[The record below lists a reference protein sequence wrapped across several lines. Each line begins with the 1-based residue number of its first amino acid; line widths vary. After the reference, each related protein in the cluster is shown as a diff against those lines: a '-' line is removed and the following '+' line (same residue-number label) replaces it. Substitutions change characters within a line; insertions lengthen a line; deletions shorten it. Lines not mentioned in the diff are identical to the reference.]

1 MDTGLGHLS
10 SNMDARLK
18 TPPNL
23 QLLFE
28 LEPAHRVFF
37 RNLADTLLRRPAPS
51 VVTRTRPGHF
61 WNDVF
66 VPTGL
71 PWGAFMESM
80 LWHLAV
86 VSVLWTVA
94 QTWVKQVQIQQ
105 RRASHESLTYT
116 PPKTFPA
123 LGGRPAPVR
132 ERHNPN
138 TNKSPLHVA
147 RERNPGEMK
156 PPDLKDASRR
166 PNVMAGLPSS
176 AMPLFAPK
184 LRESAV
190 PAAPANA
197 VAPAPNLKQATT
209 RRLNVPQDAA
219 VAPAANVGSVSSR
232 RAMATPTAAVVP
244 PAPNLKASAAKLS
257 GARIGSP
264 QVIAPT
270 PQLDVRGGI
279 SARQSASLSLPH
291 PVVVMPSASV
301 HASGLPG
308 NGRLNSAVDLPVIPP
323 APSGQ
328 GLGNYSRNKP
338 VLSSSGSS
346 AISPAPSLRAAKGL
360 SGVGRSSSLSGRDI
374 AVVPPPPSIG
384 SGTST
389 GGARVASLSATGS
402 GAARSVIPPPASLG
416 GPNSVA
422 GGKGIT
428 ISVGERRAV
437 PPTPSLGGT
446 GNSVGGGRDASLSG
460 GGQQA
465 LPPASSLQD
474 TLSAIEKGF
483 AENGSAAS
491 EGGAAPSPP
500 AIDSGSN
507 VPATIELP
515 IRVIGLAVSLPNS
528 SYFSNYE
535 VFIAE
540 RRLKK
545 GTPELIKLVYE
556 SLPYQPRL
564 TDYGLDNSKVYR
576 LRVTRDPA
584 CDETLL
590 QMTWP
595 QTDEKHSGSKYATG
609 PPALAPTDRNDLLP
623 CYRTTADDY
632 RRAVTQ
638 DR

>member
-1 MDTGLGHLS
+1 
-10 SNMDARLK
+10 MDARLK
-18 TPPNL
+18 ATPNL
-23 QLLFE
+23 QLLLE
-28 LEPAHRVFF
+28 LEPAHRVFS
-37 RNLADTLLRRPAPS
+37 RNLADTLLRRS
-51 VVTRTRPGHF
+51 VPPVMTKTRPGHF

-71 PWGAFMESM
+71 AWGAFMESM

-94 QTWVKQVQIQQ
+94 QTWVKQVEIQQ
-105 RRASHESLTYT
+105 RRASHDSLTYT

-132 ERHNPN
+132 ERHIPN
-138 TNKSPLHVA
+138 TNKSPLRVA

-156 PPDLKDASRR
+156 PDLKRAQSQR
-166 PNVMAGLPSS
+166 PNVTAGLPSS
-176 AMPLFAPK
+176 AIPLFAPK
-184 LRESAV
+184 LRESPV
-190 PAAPANA
+190 PTGPAKA
-197 VAPAPNLKQATT
+197 VAPAPNIQQATN
-209 RRLNVPQDAA
+209 RRLNEPQDVA
-219 VAPAANVGSVSSR
+219 VAPAANVGSVSTR
-232 RAMATPTAAVVP
+232 RSMASPTAAVVP
-244 PAPNLKASAAKLS
+244 PTPKLQASTARLS
-257 GARIGSP
+257 GARIGNP
-264 QVIAPT
+264 DVVAPT
-270 PQLDVRGGI
+270 PQLDIRGGT
-279 SARQSASLSLPH
+279 SARQSASLPH
-291 PVVVMPSASV
+291 PVVIMPSASV
-301 HASGLPG
+301 QASGLSR
-308 NGRLNSAVDLPVIPP
+308 NGRLNSEVDSPVVPP
-323 APSGQ
+323 VPSAQ
-328 GLGNYSRNKP
+328 GVGSFSRNKP
-338 VLSSSGSS
+338 QLSLSGSS
-346 AISPAPSLRAAKGL
+346 AISPAPSLSAAKGL
-360 SGVGRSSSLSGRDI
+360 SGGGRSNSLSGRDMT
-374 AVVPPPPSIG
+374 VVPPAPSVG
-384 SGTST
+384 SGNST
-389 GGARVASLSATGS
+389 GGSRVASLS
-402 GAARSVIPPPASLG
+402 GAESSVIPPPASIG
-416 GPNSVA
+416 GSSSVA

-428 ISVGERRAV
+428 VSVGERRAV
-437 PPTPSLGGT
+437 PPVPSLGGT
-446 GNSVGGGRDASLSG
+446 GNSVGGGREPSLSG

-474 TLSAIEKGF
+474 TLSAIEKGS
-483 AENGSAAS
+483 AGNGSAGS
-491 EGGAAPSPP
+491 DGGAAPSPP

-609 PPALAPTDRNDLLP
+609 PPALAPADRNDLLP

>member
-1 MDTGLGHLS
+1 MGHLS
-10 SNMDARLK
+10 SNMDVRLK
-18 TPPNL
+18 ATPNL

-28 LEPAHRVFF
+28 LEPAYRVFF
-37 RNLADTLLRRPAPS
+37 RNLADTLLRRPVPP
-51 VVTRTRPGHF
+51 VVTKTRPGHF

-66 VPTGL
+66 VPIGL

-94 QTWVKQVQIQQ
+94 QTWVKQVEIQQ
-105 RRASHESLTYT
+105 RRASHDSLTYT
-116 PPKTFPA
+116 PPPKTFPA

-132 ERHNPN
+132 ERHIPN
-138 TNKSPLHVA
+138 INKSPLRVA
-147 RERNPGEMK
+147 RERNPSEMK
-156 PPDLKDASRR
+156 PPDLKVAQSQR
-166 PNVMAGLPSS
+166 PNVTAGLPSS

-184 LRESAV
+184 LRESTV
-190 PAAPANA
+190 PTGPANA
-197 VAPAPNLKQATT
+197 VAPAPNIKQATN
-209 RRLNVPQDAA
+209 RRLNLPQDSA

-244 PAPNLKASAAKLS
+244 PAPNLQASTAKLS
-257 GARIGSP
+257 DARIANP
-264 QVIAPT
+264 QVVAPT

-308 NGRLNSAVDLPVIPP
+308 NGRLNSGVDLPVVPP

-328 GLGNYSRNKP
+328 GVGSFSRNKP
-338 VLSSSGSS
+338 VLSLSGST
-346 AISPAPSLRAAKGL
+346 AISPSPSLRAAKGL
-360 SGVGRSSSLSGRDI
+360 SGGGRSNSLSGRDTS
-374 AVVPPPPSIG
+374 VVPPPPSVG
-384 SGTST
+384 SGIST

-402 GAARSVIPPPASLG
+402 SVVPPPASIG
-416 GPNSVA
+416 GSNSVA
-422 GGKGIT
+422 GGKGISV
-428 ISVGERRAV
+428 SVGERRV
-437 PPTPSLGGT
+437 IPPAPSLGGT
-446 GNSVGGGRDASLSG
+446 GNSTGGGRDASLSG

-474 TLSAIEKGF
+474 TLSAIEKGS
-483 AENGSAAS
+483 AGNGSATS
-491 EGGAAPSPP
+491 DGGAAPSPP
-500 AIDSGSN
+500 TIDSGSN

-609 PPALAPTDRNDLLP
+609 PPALAPSDRNDLLP